1 MAAKQ
6 KSDKKFNDKE
16 KIRQADLSSLA
27 RDIIENVGVGIYI
40 VQHGKFV
47 YVSDLYQKI
56 TGYTDKELI
65 DTYSLNN
72 IYDDDKEKVREQAI
86 KCLKGERSGPYEY
99 RFVTKNKDIIWVL
112 EAVSSIE
119 YRGERAA
126 LGSFIDITE
135 RKNMEQK
142 LRRDEQLFKALTDQ
156 SSDIIAIINQDG
168 IITYENKAIEE
179 VLGLKACDRVGCGG
193 FDNIHPDDMNFV
205 LGEFNRLFQNV
216 DAPPSRS
223 EVRLRNKDGNWVVF
237 ETVAGNLSNND
248 VVEALI
254 INLRDITERKMAE
267 ESLRE
272 SEEKYRTILENIEDG
287 YYEVDL
293 SGNFTFFNDSVCR
306 IHGYSKEELMGMN
319 YRQYTDKECSEKLF
333 KTFNE
338 VYKTG
343 NPTKGFG
350 WEIIRKDGTKRY
362 IEVSV
367 SLKKDSAGNP
377 KGFRGISRD
386 ITERKQIEQQL
397 NHMATHDSLTGL
409 PNRMLFMDRLEVA
422 IAQSKRNKNKL
433 AVMMLDIDNFKDIND
448 TLGHMVGDQLL
459 KEVGNRLTCILRQN
473 DTVARLG
480 GDEFIVLL
488 SDLGKIE
495 YADRIAN
502 IILKSLRKPFFLV
515 DNTINSH
522 VSIGVAVYPDD
533 CEDVESLLKKSDM
546 AMYAVKTQGRNSY
559 KFFSNLSI

>member
-6 KSDKKFNDKE
+6 KSVKKSEKKE
-16 KIRQADLSSLA
+16 IHQEDLSLLA

-40 VQHGKFV
+40 VRHGKFV

-72 IYDDDKEKVREQAI
+72 IYPDDKEKVREQAI
-86 KCLKGERSGPYEY
+86 RCLKGERSGPYEY
-99 RFVTKNKDIIWVL
+99 RFVTKNKEIIWVL
-112 EAVSSIE
+112 EAVASIE

-156 SSDIIAIINQDG
+156 SSDIIAIINQEG
-168 IITYENKAIEE
+168 VITYENKAIEE

-205 LGEFNRLFQNV
+205 MGEFNRLFKNV

-223 EVRLRNKDGNWVVF
+223 EVRLRNKEGNWVVF
-237 ETVAGNLSNND
+237 ETVAGNLSYDN
-248 VVEALI
+248 VVEAVI
-254 INLRDITERKMAE
+254 INL
-267 ESLRE
+267 
-272 SEEKYRTILENIEDG
+272 
-287 YYEVDL
+287 
-293 SGNFTFFNDSVCR
+293 
-306 IHGYSKEELMGMN
+306 
-319 YRQYTDKECSEKLF
+319 
-333 KTFNE
+333 
-338 VYKTG
+338 
-343 NPTKGFG
+343 
-350 WEIIRKDGTKRY
+350 
-362 IEVSV
+362 
-367 SLKKDSAGNP
+367 
-377 KGFRGISRD
+377 RD

-397 NHMATHDSLTGL
+397 NHMATHESLTGL
-409 PNRMLFMDRLEVA
+409 PNRMLFMDRLQVA

-448 TLGHMVGDQLL
+448 TLGHMIGDQLL

-480 GDEFIVLL
+480 GDEFVVLL

-495 YADRIAN
+495 YADRVAN
-502 IILKSLRKPFFLV
+502 IILRSLRKPFVFI

-522 VSIGVAVYPDD
+522 ASIGISIYPDD
-533 CEDVESLLKKSDM
+533 CEDVDSLLKKSDM
-546 AMYAVKTQGRNSY
+546 AMYAVKTQGRNNY
-559 KFFSNLSI
+559 KFFSNVSI

>member
-1 MAAKQ
+1 MAVKQ
-6 KSDKKFNDKE
+6 KSNIKSDNKE
-16 KIRQADLSSLA
+16 KIRQADLSLLA
-27 RDIIENVGVGIYI
+27 KDIIKNVGVGIYI
-40 VQHGKFV
+40 VQHGNFV

-56 TGYTDKELI
+56 TGYADKELI
-65 DTYSLNN
+65 GTYSLNN
-72 IYDDDKEKVREQAI
+72 IYPDDKEKVREQAI

-99 RFVTKNKDIIWVL
+99 RFVTKNKEIIWVL
-112 EAVSSIE
+112 EAVTSIE
-119 YRGERAA
+119 YKGERAA

-135 RKNMEQK
+135 HKMMEQK
-142 LRRDEQLFKALTDQ
+142 LRREEQLFKALTDQ
-156 SSDIIAIINQDG
+156 SSDVIAIVNQEG
-168 IITYENKAIEE
+168 IITYENRAIEE
-179 VLGLKACDRVGCGG
+179 VLGFKACDRVGCRG

-205 LGEFNRLFQNV
+205 MGEFKRLFQDIN
-216 DAPPSRS
+216 ASASRS
-223 EVRLRNKDGNWVVF
+223 EVRLRNKEGNWIVF
-237 ETVAGNLSNND
+237 ETVAGNLSYNN
-248 VVEALI
+248 VVEAVI

-293 SGNFTFFNDSVCR
+293 SGNFTFFNDSVCQL
-306 IHGYSKEELMGMN
+306 HGYSKEELMGMN
-319 YRQYTDKECSEKLF
+319 YRKYTDKEYSKKLF
-333 KTFNE
+333 QTFNE

-343 NPTKGFG
+343 KPARGFG
-350 WEIIRKDGTKRY
+350 WQIIRKDGTKRY

-367 SLKKDSAGNP
+367 SIKTDSAGNP

-409 PNRMLFMDRLEVA
+409 PNRMLFMDRLQVA
-422 IAQSKRNKNKL
+422 IAQSRRSKNRL

-459 KEVGNRLTCILRQN
+459 KEVGTRLTGILRQN

-480 GDEFIVLL
+480 GDEFIILL

-495 YADRIAN
+495 YAEGIAKV
-502 IILKSLRKPFFLV
+502 ILKSLRKPFILV

-522 VSIGVAVYPDD
+522 ASIGIAVYPDD
-533 CEDVESLLKKSDM
+533 CEDVDSLLKKSDM
-546 AMYAVKTQGRNSY
+546 AMYAVKTKGRNNY
-559 KFFSNLSI
+559 MFFSSVSS

>member
-6 KSDKKFNDKE
+6 KSNKKSDNKE
-16 KIRQADLSSLA
+16 KIRQADLSLLA
-27 RDIIENVGVGIYI
+27 KDIIKNVGVGIYI
-40 VQHGKFV
+40 VQHGNFV

-56 TGYTDKELI
+56 TGYADKELI
-65 DTYSLNN
+65 GTYSLNN
-72 IYDDDKEKVREQAI
+72 IYPDDKEKVREQAI

-99 RFVTKNKDIIWVL
+99 RFVTKKKEIIWVL
-112 EAVSSIE
+112 EAVTSIE

-135 RKNMEQK
+135 HKMMEQK
-142 LRRDEQLFKALTDQ
+142 LRREEQLFKALTDQ
-156 SSDIIAIINQDG
+156 SSDVIAIVNQEG
-168 IITYENKAIEE
+168 IITYENRAIEE
-179 VLGLKACDRVGCGG
+179 VLGFKACDRVGCRG

-205 LGEFNRLFQNV
+205 MGEFKRLFQDIN
-216 DAPPSRS
+216 ASASRS
-223 EVRLRNKDGNWVVF
+223 EVRLRNKDGNWIVF
-237 ETVAGNLSNND
+237 ETVAGNLSYNN
-248 VVEALI
+248 VVEAVI

-293 SGNFTFFNDSVCR
+293 SGNFTFFNDSVCQL
-306 IHGYSKEELMGMN
+306 HGYSKEELMGMN
-319 YRQYTDKECSEKLF
+319 YRKYTDKEYSKKLF
-333 KTFNE
+333 QTFNE

-343 NPTKGFG
+343 KPARGFG
-350 WEIIRKDGTKRY
+350 WQIIRKDGTKRY

-367 SLKKDSAGNP
+367 SIKTDSAGNP

-386 ITERKQIEQQL
+386 VTERKQIEQQL

-409 PNRMLFMDRLEVA
+409 PNRMLFMDRLQVA
-422 IAQSKRNKNKL
+422 IAQSRRSKNRL

-448 TLGHMVGDQLL
+448 NLGHVVGDQLL
-459 KEVGNRLTCILRQN
+459 KEVGNRLTGILRQN

-480 GDEFIVLL
+480 GDEFIILL

-495 YADRIAN
+495 YAEGIAKV
-502 IILKSLRKPFFLV
+502 ILKSLRKPFILV

-522 VSIGVAVYPDD
+522 ASIGIAVYPDD
-533 CEDVESLLKKSDM
+533 CEDVDSLLKKSDM
-546 AMYAVKTQGRNSY
+546 AMYAVKTKGRNNY
-559 KFFSNLSI
+559 MFFSSVSS

>member
-6 KSDKKFNDKE
+6 KSGKKSDNNTE
-16 KIRQADLSSLA
+16 IRQEDLSLLA
-27 RDIIENVGVGIYI
+27 KDIIANVGVGIYI

-72 IYDDDKEKVREQAI
+72 IYPDDKEKVREQAI
-86 KCLKGERSGPYEY
+86 RCLKGERSGPYEY
-99 RFVTKNKDIIWVL
+99 RFVTKNDEIIWVL
-112 EAVSSIE
+112 EAVASIE

-142 LRRDEQLFKALTDQ
+142 LQREEQLFKALTDQ
-156 SSDIIAIINQDG
+156 SSDIIVIVNREG
-168 IITYENKAIEE
+168 LVTYENKAIEE
-179 VLGLKACDRVGCGG
+179 VLGFKTNERLGCRG
-193 FDNIHPDDMNFV
+193 FDNIHPDDMSFV
-205 LGEFNRLFQNV
+205 AGEFERLFQDVN
-216 DAPPSRS
+216 APVSRS
-223 EVRLRNKDGNWVVF
+223 EVRLRDKNGNWTFF
-237 ETVAGNLSNND
+237 ESVASNLSNNN

-254 INLRDITERKMAE
+254 INLRDITERKLAE

-293 SGNFTFFNDSVCR
+293 SGNFTFFNDSVGR
-306 IHGYSKEELMGMN
+306 LHGYSSEELMGMN
-319 YRQYTDKECSEKLF
+319 YREYTDKEYSKKLF
-333 KTFNE
+333 KTFNK

-343 NPTKGFG
+343 EPTRGFG
-350 WEIIRKDGTKRY
+350 WQIIRKDGTKRY

-367 SLKKDSAGNP
+367 SLQKDSSGKP

-397 NHMATHDSLTGL
+397 NHLATHDSLTGL
-409 PNRMLFMDRLEVA
+409 PNRMLFMDRLQIA
-422 IAQSKRNKNKL
+422 LAQSNRNQNKL
-433 AVMMLDIDNFKDIND
+433 AVIMLDLDNFKDIND
-448 TLGHMVGDQLL
+448 TLGHIVGDKLL
-459 KEVGNRLTCILRQN
+459 QEVGCRLTGILRQN

-480 GDEFIVLL
+480 GDEFVILL

-495 YADRIAN
+495 DAAEVAKV
-502 IILKSLRKPFFLV
+502 ILKSLREPFVFA
-515 DNTINSH
+515 DNKITSQA
-522 VSIGVAVYPDD
+522 SIGIAVYPDD
-533 CEDVESLLKKSDM
+533 CEDIESLLKKSDM
-546 AMYAVKTQGRNSY
+546 AMYAVKTQGRNNY
-559 KFFSNLSI
+559 KFFSNVIN